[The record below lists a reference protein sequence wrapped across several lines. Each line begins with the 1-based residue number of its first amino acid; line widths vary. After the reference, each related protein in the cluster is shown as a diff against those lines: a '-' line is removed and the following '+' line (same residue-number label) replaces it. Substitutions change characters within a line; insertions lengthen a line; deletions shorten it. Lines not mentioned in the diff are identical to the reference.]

1 MFADN
6 KDFIGKLVFSGNKQ
20 HMFAGIGPAAWI
32 LGVHSMKKVGK
43 YQRVV
48 PKKRLAWWKIVLIVL
63 AVILAL
69 GAAAVAFGWS
79 YFKSLIGDV
88 RQATFEDKELTDEE
102 LEAILGFVPE
112 YESTGPVETEEP
124 TEPVVTE
131 APETEPTTEPTT
143 EATTEPKEVDYGEM
157 GKIINVMLVG
167 QQSRKGSSS
176 KLADTMI
183 LCTINRETN
192 TLTMSSFLRDTY
204 IQLPNYKGRVCG
216 MQRMNVCYNL
226 GWNWGGDLGGM
237 EMLDMLIMNN
247 FGVEVDYNIEIDFT
261 SMKKIVNKL
270 GGVTMTLTEDEA
282 NFITNF
288 KHYKGEPVS
297 AGEVVLDG
305 EQALTYA
312 RIRKAN
318 AADNDM
324 NRTLRQR
331 NLITQII
338 KQCTEMSL
346 KDLNDLVR
354 EVVPMIL
361 TDMNEEE
368 ILELTKICIGMLRD
382 LKIESNQCP
391 AEGTYGGK
399 IVQIY
404 GVDSGVI
411 VPNLVKN
418 KTIMMA
424 IAEEGKSL
432 EEALALIED

>member
-1 MFADN
+1 M
-6 KDFIGKLVFSGNKQ
+6 S
-20 HMFAGIGPAAWI
+20 
-32 LGVHSMKKVGK
+32 KKGK
-43 YQRVV
+43 YERVA
-48 PKKRLAWWKIVLIVL
+48 PKKRLVWWKVVLIIL
-63 AVILAL
+63 AVLLVL
-69 GAAAVAFGWS
+69 GAAAVGFGWS
-79 YFKSLIGDV
+79 YIKSLVGDV
-88 RQATFEDKELTDEE
+88 QKATFEDKELTDEE

-112 YESTGPVETEEP
+112 YETTVPAETSPIEETVP
-124 TEPVVTE
+124 ATTE
-131 APETEPTTEPTT
+131 APETEP
-143 EATTEPKEVDYGEM
+143 KELDYGEM

-192 TLTMSSFLRDTY
+192 TLTMTSFLRDTY
-204 IQLPNYKGRVCG
+204 VQLPNYKGRVCG

-237 EMLDMLIMNN
+237 EMLNMLVMNN

-261 SMKKIVNKL
+261 SMKNIVDKL
-270 GGVTMTLTEDEA
+270 GGITMTLTEDEA
-282 NFITNF
+282 KFINGF
-288 KHYKGEPVS
+288 KQYHGEPVS
-297 AGEVVLDG
+297 AGEIVLNG

-338 KQCTEMSL
+338 KQCTDMSL
-346 KDLNDLVR
+346 KELNDLVR
-354 EVVPMIL
+354 EVVPMVL
-361 TDMNEEE
+361 TDMSEEE
-368 ILELTKICIGMLRD
+368 ILELAKIGIGMLRN

-404 GVDSGVI
+404 GVDSGVL

-432 EEALALIED
+432 EEALALIEDE